1 MSLCRSKSTKS
12 PPSIW
17 SFNPI
22 LLFNAFKFDSLS
34 TKSLLSG
41 LYFTGLLKT
50 ILHVFREEME
60 RPSTSVPWFL
70 YSFRRLFQRSCFE
83 RTLAF
88 PNIIRPYLARVK
100 ATFSL
105 RGSFKKPIPEAS
117 LDRTHEKRMKSFSL
131 P

>member
-1 MSLCRSKSTKS
+1 MDR
-12 PPSIW
+12 
-17 SFNPI
+17 
-22 LLFNAFKFDSLS
+22 ADSVS

-60 RPSTSVPWFL
+60 RPSTRVPRLL
-70 YSFRRLFQRSCFE
+70 YSFNKLFQRSCFDK
-83 RTLAF
+83 TLAF
-88 PNIIRPYLARVK
+88 PKIIRPYFALVK

-105 RGSFKKPIPEAS
+105 LGSLRKPIPEAS
-117 LDRTHEKRMKSFSL
+117 LDLTQEKSMKSFSL